1 MKKKYNR
8 KCALL
13 ILPSLAG
20 IGVFYLIPYIRVI
33 FYSLIENQFS
43 KKFVG
48 LKNYGT
54 LLKNSYFR
62 LAMKN
67 SLLLILIGVPILVLT
82 ALIISI
88 LILNLNKR
96 WRKLRISFILP
107 MLIPTSSIVL
117 IWRIIFSEIDSPL
130 PIYLLFIWKNVGLL
144 VILFSAAFTML
155 DPLIFE
161 AAKLDG
167 ASGIKLHSKITLPLI
182 APTIYFTTLLGI
194 VFTFKIFRESFL
206 YYGSNYPPNHSYTLQ
221 YYMNNHF
228 FKLNYQN
235 LATGAIL
242 TSLIIYIIVL
252 LGIRI
257 QKKWQWQ

>member
-167 ASGIKLHSKITLPLI
+167 ASGIKPG
-182 APTIYFTTLLGI
+182 FTAFSHG
-194 VFTFKIFRESFL
+194 
-206 YYGSNYPPNHSYTLQ
+206 
-221 YYMNNHF
+221 
-228 FKLNYQN
+228 
-235 LATGAIL
+235 
-242 TSLIIYIIVL
+242 
-252 LGIRI
+252 
-257 QKKWQWQ
+257 